1 MSKTKG
7 AREEKRFLVIGV
19 QFKLKSMVCD
29 RPRSTTPGGRTGKD
43 SKRKG
48 SWAKKSKEKEESKDY
63 VEGTRRGEVLCLRRL
78 AVFSVIK

>member
-7 AREEKRFLVIGV
+7 AREEKRVQVIGV
-19 QFKLKSMVCD
+19 QFKSKSMVCD

-78 AVFSVIK
+78 GILGS

>member
-29 RPRSTTPGGRTGKD
+29 RPRSTTPGGRTEKD

-48 SWAKKSKEKEESKDY
+48 SWARKSKEKEERKDY

-78 AVFSVIK
+78 GILGN